1 LSGGLVQGLVDLEKF
16 LGSVIKGFKL
26 GPNRKP
32 SITNKDNGGLCAS
45 YGDWDRI
52 LLFRKFGTDL
62 VRPRERLSGNWGNG
76 RTLNAERE

>member
-1 LSGGLVQGLVDLEKF
+1 MSGGLVQGLVDLEKF

-32 SITNKDNGGLCAS
+32 SITNKGNGGLCAS

-62 VRPRERLSGNWGNG
+62 VRRRERLVGKRGIDETRG
-76 RTLNAERE
+76 AELE